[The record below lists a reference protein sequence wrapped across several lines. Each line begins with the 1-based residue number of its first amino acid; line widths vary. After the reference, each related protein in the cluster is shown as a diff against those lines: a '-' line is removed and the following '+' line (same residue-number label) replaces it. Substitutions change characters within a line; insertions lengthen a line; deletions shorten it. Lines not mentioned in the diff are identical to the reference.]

1 MPTVKQQQPSDNPS
15 SKQISEIIKYLI
27 IIGGEKGGV
36 GKSFLTRYLLSFLI
50 RESAE
55 SEIVCYDADP
65 SVDDVYQLFSDKPW
79 MEKAF
84 FTLDKY
90 RVQEGSIIVS
100 KIKPM
105 VIVNLPSNIRKN
117 FDNFCEQNKLFEEEL
132 QQETYETCYFFFVS
146 DGSYQSVKLFVEHL
160 ERYKDK
166 PFLKT
171 VLFLNAGQNGNS
183 YDFSYLG
190 NKNDFDVLSNLANQI
205 KTYKVPVLTIPELPP
220 LIRFKVD
227 ALLSEKGLK
236 FHQLITKGESELITL
251 ERLHFQG
258 HLTKFDNLFKELF
271 EFKKTQENNREIIN
285 LEKIKYDDLVKNQ
298 ETLRNQERLFVA

>member
-1 MPTVKQQQPSDNPS
+1 MPNVKQPSENPS
-15 SKQISEIIKYLI
+15 STQINEIIKYLI

-36 GKSFLTRYLLSFLI
+36 GKSFLTRYFLSFLI

-55 SEIVCYDADP
+55 SEIACYDADP

-79 MEKAF
+79 MNKAF

-90 RVQEGSIIVS
+90 RVREGSIIFS
-100 KIKPM
+100 QAKPI

-117 FDNFCEQNKLFEEEL
+117 FDNFCEQNKIFEEEL
-132 QQETYETCYFFFVS
+132 QEETYETCYFFFVS
-146 DGSYQSVKLFVEHL
+146 DGSFQSIKLFVEHL

-190 NKNDFDVLSNLANQI
+190 NQNDFEVLSNLANKI

-236 FHQLITKGESELITL
+236 FHQLISKGESELITL
-251 ERLHFQG
+251 ERLHFQA
-258 HLTKFDNLFKELF
+258 HLTKFDGLFGELF
-271 EFKKTQENNREIIN
+271 EFEKTQENNQEIIK
-285 LEKIKYDDLVKNQ
+285 LKGIKYEKLVKSQ
-298 ETLRNQERLFVA
+298 ESQRNQEKLFMA

>member
-1 MPTVKQQQPSDNPS
+1 MSNLKQNLANPS
-15 SKQISEIIKYLI
+15 STSIQEIIKNLI

-36 GKSFLTRYLLSFLI
+36 GKSFLTRYLLSFFI

-55 SEIVCYDADP
+55 SEIACYDADP

-100 KIKPM
+100 KIKPI

-117 FDNFCEQNKLFEEEL
+117 FDNFCEQNKIFEEEL

-146 DGSYQSVKLFVEHL
+146 DGSFQSIKLFVEHL
-160 ERYKDK
+160 ERYKNK

-190 NKNDFDVLSNLANQI
+190 NKNDFEVLANLGSKI
-205 KTYKVPVLTIPELPP
+205 KDYKIPVLTIPELPP

-227 ALLSEKGLK
+227 ALLSEKGIK
-236 FHQLITKGESELITL
+236 FHQLITKEESQLITL
-251 ERLHFQG
+251 ERLHFQT
-258 HLTKFDNLFKELF
+258 HLTKFDHLFKQLF
-271 EFKKTQENNREIIN
+271 EFDETQKNNQKIS
-285 LEKIKYDDLVKNQ
+285 KYKAIKYDQLVKSQ
-298 ETLRNQERLFVA
+298 ESSRNQGKLFTA

>member
-1 MPTVKQQQPSDNPS
+1 MANFKQPSGNSLSTPNN
-15 SKQISEIIKYLI
+15 EIIKNLI

-36 GKSFLTRYLLSFLI
+36 GKSFLTRYLLSFFI
-50 RESAE
+50 RELAE
-55 SEIVCYDADP
+55 SEIACYDADP

-100 KIKPM
+100 KIKPI

-117 FDNFCEQNKLFEEEL
+117 FDNFCEQNKIFEEEL

-146 DGSYQSVKLFVEHL
+146 DGSFQSIKLFVEHL

-190 NKNDFDVLSNLANQI
+190 NKNDFEVLANLGSKI
-205 KTYKVPVLTIPELPP
+205 KDYKIPVLTIPELPP

-227 ALLSEKGLK
+227 ALLSEKGIK
-236 FHQLITKGESELITL
+236 FHQLITKEESQLITL
-251 ERLHFQG
+251 ERLHFQT
-258 HLTKFDNLFKELF
+258 HLTKFDHLFKQLF
-271 EFKKTQENNREIIN
+271 EFDETQKNNQKIS
-285 LEKIKYDDLVKNQ
+285 KYKVIKYDQLVKSQ
-298 ETLRNQERLFVA
+298 ESSRNQGKLFTA